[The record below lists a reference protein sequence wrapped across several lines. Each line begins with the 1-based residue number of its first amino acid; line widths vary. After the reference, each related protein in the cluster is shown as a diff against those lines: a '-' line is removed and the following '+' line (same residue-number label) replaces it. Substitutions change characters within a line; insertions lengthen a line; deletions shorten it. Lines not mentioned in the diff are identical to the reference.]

1 MSSRHVPIEIEP
13 VVIKMSDGKERR
25 FLLSSGGINRLKRKF
40 EVKTLKELLDKDE
53 NAAFSILYEAM
64 LDKEG
69 VTEDQFNDALPYNPE
84 HIMKALAMLMG
95 ASFPDPPPAVETT
108 TQTAMN

>member
-1 MSSRHVPIEIEP
+1 MSSRHVPIEIDP

-25 FLLSSGGINRLKRKF
+25 FLLSSGGINRLKRKY
-40 EVKTLKELLDKDE
+40 EVKTLKELLEVDE
-53 NAAFSILYEAM
+53 SAATAILYEAM

-69 VTEDQFNDALPYNPE
+69 VTEDQFNDGLPYNPAN
-84 HIMKALAMLMG
+84 IAKAVGMLLG

-108 TQTAMN
+108 TQTAVN